1 MSDVI
6 RRQTAQRGRPFGS
19 GASPRGGGIY
29 LRRHGDVR
37 QGRDDGGGDVR
48 MDGGGGA
55 GSGRWAGHD
64 PGPGARTYDPS
75 RRAAG
80 RAASLGPRPGSP
92 DQPENVQEMRATM
105 RAMREQMEDMQRQL
119 EGGTAAGASGA
130 ASPASSRTPG
140 LAMAGARQYVD
151 GDDAGDGGGSAGRST
166 SAMVG
171 GRRRREASVEPDE
184 QRLAAEPAYSAG
196 YLTHASEEDRTKK
209 HEVEEMSMGQFGPDE
224 EWYDMSLIALAA
236 EDCTA
241 STEEAPAKMAWGT
254 TGWRRI
260 LVMTRL
266 LIECERPTGRR
277 TIDERWTAAA
287 RNAILKEAPW
297 LAGVRMA
304 DDRRFPY
311 SAEYASGRN
320 CTAVKFAKRVLWI
333 EMALRLWAVVGTG
346 VVDGGG
352 DARWR
357 RIMSFTTEGE
367 FVAEEDLTDEA
378 QLTTACGADMAAARS
393 YLAQAWQRNVDTGGA
408 DLSVASVLHVWDAAM
423 KEDKKGPY
431 EYEAPDGDADGGEE
445 VGPQATRRLKCS
457 RGAEGVVFVTA
468 DGARK
473 FVLTDGEPGPHA
485 FAPYEQMMGIET
497 EHVKCGREAVKGAA
511 QGAERVSGSKE
522 WLRDLFAEC
531 GEGEQLRDIAERMAA
546 TVAPGLALAQRAARA
561 SAPVSSDV
569 VARQKALGWT
579 SELGSGDAWGAAMKM
594 RVLHIQAEADHV
606 GDGRTATMRSPPR
619 VTARAGTGG
628 SDSAGG
634 RSAPAAPAVPA
645 MYTDA
650 TGGFD
655 FGDGRY
661 EMDDGEPMTVGSLVD
676 THGAGAWRMPD
687 ANGQGHAQDSG
698 RGDDG
703 DYGGGYGG
711 GGHASGRTGG
721 YGARS
726 GAGEFATMMSELLAS
741 QRSGKFG
748 VGRAAATQLQK
759 FEEMGLKEVPTMAMT
774 MAARA
779 VLPQALRQHHN
790 VDADLQMMGAPS
802 GVAQYI
808 QRAQTLLEAKKFYP
822 PKGQLAMLLQGLT
835 GKTPGF
841 APLVFQRVAGLD
853 DASKQVAQMQ
863 VDALDAAGKSKK
875 VSVKWSP
882 SFSQVDSQE
891 RYTSMIDGLTA
902 AMSFATFGVA
912 EGFDGL
918 IEYLLDHR
926 TEADGRV
933 SWREMYEEL
942 LTIFHERAAAME
954 LAEVGGAETIPPWY
968 VLPTA
973 VADTHRWRLHE
984 QKQAD
989 KRMKQLLLEMGYSP
1003 QAAQA
1008 KVDATLRYREQEKL
1022 DRKARD
1028 KADKAAKAQA
1038 RAAAAGNGA
1047 GITAAATADGGT
1059 RGGGKGSCFEWASSG
1074 TCRHGATCKFTHDGS
1089 GGGGGPAAKV
1099 KAEPQATGGNA
1110 ARPGNGGRTPE
1121 MVQRWKTRPEPNRT
1135 GEPPEPVRADGII
1148 MGKWIF
1154 AWDRWSICVQTMG
1167 YCWERHARNKGDCK
1181 CAKCQASTKWPPGV
1195 SERIRD
1201 PAWSGDPG

>member
-1 MSDVI
+1 
-6 RRQTAQRGRPFGS
+6 
-19 GASPRGGGIY
+19 
-29 LRRHGDVR
+29 
-37 QGRDDGGGDVR
+37 
-48 MDGGGGA
+48 
-55 GSGRWAGHD
+55 
-64 PGPGARTYDPS
+64 
-75 RRAAG
+75 
-80 RAASLGPRPGSP
+80 
-92 DQPENVQEMRATM
+92 MRSM
-105 RAMREQMEDMQRQL
+105 QVQMEEMQRQM
-119 EGGTAAGASGA
+119 EGGAAAGTSGA
-130 ASPASSRTPG
+130 ASPTGSHVPG
-140 LAMAGARQYVD
+140 PATAGARQYVNGDETED
-151 GDDAGDGGGSAGRST
+151 GGDGEGRS
-166 SAMVG
+166 AAAVVG

-184 QRLAAEPAYSAG
+184 QRLAAEPEYSTG
-196 YLTHASEEDRTKK
+196 YLTHASAEDRTKK
-209 HEVEEMSMGQFGPDE
+209 HEVEEISMGQLGPVED
-224 EWYDMSLIALAA
+224 WYDMPLIALAA
-236 EDCTA
+236 ADCTA
-241 STEEAPAKMAWGT
+241 STEETPAKMAWGT
-254 TGWRRI
+254 TGWRRM
-260 LVMTRL
+260 LVMIRL
-266 LIECERPTGRR
+266 LIECERPAGRR

-320 CTAVKFAKRVLWI
+320 CTTVKFAKRIMWV

-346 VVDGGG
+346 EVDGGE

-357 RIMSFTTEGE
+357 RVMSFTTEGD

-378 QLTTACGADMAAARS
+378 QLTTACGADMAAARA
-393 YLAQAWQRNVDTGGA
+393 YLAQTWQRSVDAGSA
-408 DLSVASVLHVWDAAM
+408 DLSVANVVHVWDAAM

-431 EYEAPDGDADGGEE
+431 EYEATGDDADGGEE
-445 VGPQATRRLKCS
+445 VGPQATRRLKYS
-457 RGAEGVVFVTA
+457 RSADGLVFVTA
-468 DGARK
+468 DGTRK

-485 FAPYEQMMGIET
+485 FAPYEQMLGIET
-497 EHVKCGREAVKGAA
+497 KHVTCGREAVKGAA
-511 QGAERVSGSKE
+511 KGTERVSGSKE

-531 GEGEQLRDIAERMAA
+531 GEGEQLRDIAERIAA
-546 TVAPGLALAQRAARA
+546 TVAPGLTLAQRAARA

-579 SELGSGDAWGAAMKM
+579 AELGTGEAWGAAVEM

-606 GDGRTATMRSPPR
+606 GEGRTATMRSPLR

-628 SDSAGG
+628 SDSASG
-634 RSAPAAPAVPA
+634 RPAQAAPAMPA

-655 FGDGRY
+655 YGDGRFDT
-661 EMDDGEPMTVGSLVD
+661 DDGEPMTIDSLGD
-676 THGAGAWRMPD
+676 ANSAGAWRTGD
-687 ANGQGHAQDSG
+687 GQGHAQGSG
-698 RGDDG
+698 RDDYG

-711 GGHASGRTGG
+711 GVHASGGTGG

-726 GAGEFATMMSELLAS
+726 GAGEFATVMSELLAS
-741 QRSGKFG
+741 QRSDKFG
-748 VGRAAATQLQK
+748 VGREAATQLQK

-774 MAARA
+774 MAARS

-790 VDADLQMMGAPS
+790 VDADLQMMGAPA
-802 GVAQYI
+802 GVAQYV
-808 QRAQTLLEAKKFYP
+808 QRAQTLLEVKKFYP

-835 GKTPGF
+835 GKTSGF
-841 APLVFQRVAGLD
+841 APLVFQRVPGLD

-933 SWREMYEEL
+933 SWHEMYEEL

-973 VADTHRWRLHE
+973 LANTHRWRLHE

-989 KRMKQLLLEMGYSP
+989 KRMKQLLLEMGYTP

-1008 KVDATLRYREQEKL
+1008 KVDATLRYRDEEKL
-1022 DRKARD
+1022 ARKA
-1028 KADKAAKAQA
+1028 ADKAGKEAKAQA
-1038 RAAAAGNGA
+1038 RAAAAGNGT
-1047 GITAAATADGGT
+1047 GTTPAAKADGGK
-1059 RGGGKGSCFEWASSG
+1059 RGGGKGSCYEWASSG
-1074 TCRHGATCKFTHDGS
+1074 TCRHGATCKFAHDGV
-1089 GGGGGPAAKV
+1089 GGDGSPAANV
-1099 KAEPQATGGNA
+1099 KAEPTAAGGNA
-1110 ARPGNGGRTPE
+1110 TRPGGGGRTPE

-1135 GEPPEPVRADGII
+1135 GEPPEPVRVDGTI

-1181 CAKCQASTKWPPGV
+1181 CAKCKASTKWPPGV

-1201 PAWSGDPG
+1201 PAWVGDPG